1 MNYQLLLYFVIILFS
16 VSLFAVIIYYNKKIA
31 ELQRC
36 NKNLLNTNRN
46 YLDMLGFVSHELK
59 GIMGSVI
66 MCVYSVRDG
75 FLGMMNFQQRK
86 ALDSAVR
93 NLERLEST
101 VKNYLDL
108 SRIEKGELS
117 VRKRQVNFEDII
129 IQSEDTFLKQIS
141 EKEMILE
148 NKIPKTLKIFADK
161 NLMITVYNNLL
172 SNAIKYGAKGGR
184 IILNYKDTGESIL
197 FSVYND
203 GVSITQTEKDSLF
216 EKFSRL
222 TTEKNKKIAGTG
234 LGLFITKEIIENHG
248 GRIWVE
254 PKEKGNEF
262 IFEIKKGGE

>member
-1 MNYQLLLYFVIILFS
+1 MII
-16 VSLFAVIIYYNKKIA
+16 
-31 ELQRC
+31 EQ
-36 NKNLLNTNRN
+36 
-46 YLDMLGFVSHELK
+46 
-59 GIMGSVI
+59 
-66 MCVYSVRDG
+66 
-75 FLGMMNFQQRK
+75 
-86 ALDSAVR
+86 
-93 NLERLEST
+93 ESPNT

-141 EKEMILE
+141 EKEIILE

-161 NLMITVYNNLL
+161 DLMITVYNNLL

-184 IILNYKDTGESIL
+184 IILDYKYIGESIL

-248 GRIWVE
+248 GKIWVE
-254 PKEKGNEF
+254 PKERGNEF
-262 IFEIKKGGE
+262 IFEIKKGGK